1 MYLIYKSFLVIGTV
15 ISALYTS
22 DYAYY
27 LWRMKQ
33 RKQAVVIGLVNGIG
47 VVMAI
52 CLMQSSK

>member
-15 ISALYTS
+15 MSALYAS

-27 LWRMKQ
+27 LWQMEKRT
-33 RKQAVVIGLVNGIG
+33 QACVIGLVNGIG
-47 VVMAI
+47 IVMAI

>member
-15 ISALYTS
+15 ISVLYTS

-27 LWRMKQ
+27 LWRMEQ
-33 RKQAVVIGLVNGIG
+33 RTQAVVIGLVNGIG
-47 VVMAI
+47 IVMAI

>member
-52 CLMQSSK
+52 CLVQSSK

>member
-1 MYLIYKSFLVIGTV
+1 MYLIYKSLLVIGTV
-15 ISALYTS
+15 ISALYAS

-52 CLMQSSK
+52 CLVQSSK

>member
-1 MYLIYKSFLVIGTV
+1 MYLIYKSLLVIGTV
-15 ISALYTS
+15 ISVLYAS

-52 CLMQSSK
+52 CLVQSSK